1 MFSKNSAIKNVKS
14 KLSLFTGV
22 YYFNFSQSLKQAK
35 EALIKSKKIDK
46 FYKNNKRVI
55 DKTEENTIKKLY
67 NLNYMFLKLGV
78 FFIVLPG
85 IYYFYNSL
93 RYPIYSKKL
102 TDSYNLV
109 LNMTMASNCFY
120 VKFI

>member
-22 YYFNFSQSLKQAK
+22 YFNFSQSLKQAK

-46 FYKNNKRVI
+46 FYKNNKKAI
-55 DKTEENTIKKLY
+55 DKTEENSIKKLY
-67 NLNYMFLKLGV
+67 NFNYMFFKLGV
-78 FFIVLPG
+78 FFIGLPG
-85 IYYFYNSL
+85 VYYFYNSL